1 MKKSLF
7 ILPLVSVALVAC
19 GKEEEK
25 QPDMFATC
33 EQIEVTDEHL
43 VYKCPS
49 TLEWIAAVKAVEP
62 NGVFKTG
69 GNLNLAEL
77 FADTENTYVEVALN
91 DAGKCAED
99 FTVRTM
105 IAEPKED
112 AMWAVIGCK

>member
-1 MKKSLF
+1 MKKTLL

-19 GKEEEK
+19 GQDEEK
-25 QPDMFATC
+25 TTSIFDGC
-33 EQIEVTDEHL
+33 EQIEVTNEHL

-49 TLEWIAAVKAVEP
+49 SQEWIATVKAAEP
-62 NGVFKTG
+62 NGQFKTA

-91 DAGKCAED
+91 DAGQCAENY
-99 FTVRTM
+99 TVRTM

-112 AMWAVIGCK
+112 AMWAVVGCK